1 MRVDRIAKPNIMI
14 SDPKPLKAKTCPA
27 KELSSGSTTDV
38 NESNH
43 VVNSVCQFKPAKTE
57 PQKSVSSAADEAAI
71 LPVVEHVNA
80 KATSIFENVRNDC
93 IAVEANMK
101 KAETE
106 ARYREDLSFMV
117 QRNEAEIALTQSLQ
131 KDELIQRKDAFAKGI
146 EARKERKVAKK
157 TLRTMMRQTKM
168 RDRTISLQEEASRVA
183 ARVKEILA
191 KKRAAFDL
199 LVQHMENLHEKQRRQ
214 LSAAQERKLQYEKM
228 INDIQNRHLK
238 EEVRASLA
246 KNLQVR
252 INHQTYFTLDLIYI
266 ELLIRELA
274 ISCEKSSRLKLNKPK
289 NDLILI

>member
-1 MRVDRIAKPNIMI
+1 MRVDRVAKPDIMT
-14 SDPKPLKAKTCPA
+14 SESKPIDGKACPY
-27 KELSSGSTTDV
+27 KESASEGCE
-38 NESNH
+38 NEPNNSI
-43 VVNSVCQFKPAKTE
+43 NSVCQFKPAKAE
-57 PQKSVSSAADEAAI
+57 PQKVGSSSADEAAI
-71 LPVVEHVNA
+71 KPVVDHVNA
-80 KATSIFENVRNDC
+80 KATSIFESVRNDC

-101 KAETE
+101 KAEEE

-131 KDELIQRKDAFAKGI
+131 KDELIQRKDAFAKSI
-146 EARKERKVAKK
+146 DARKERKVAKK

-168 RDRTISLQEEASRVA
+168 RDRTIMLQEEASRVA

-199 LVQHMENLHEKQRRQ
+199 LVQHMENLHEKQRKQ

-238 EEVRASLA
+238 EEVKASLA

-252 INHQTYFTLDLIYI
+252 INHQT
-266 ELLIRELA
+266 
-274 ISCEKSSRLKLNKPK
+274 
-289 NDLILI
+289 